1 MLNGNGSLMRIIPI
15 YFYLIK
21 EEGSLEGNFKA
32 IYEISALTHGHI
44 RAAYACLAY
53 MILFDELNN
62 LKCKFMAYTKMQTRM
77 LLFFNYQEVST
88 TERKHFDRLL
98 HFDISKLPENKIQSS
113 GYVIHSLEA
122 SIWCFLNHSN
132 YKETV
137 LAAVNLGDD
146 SDTVGAITGGLAGF
160 YYGIRDLPKR
170 SIIEAKAKDIIDD
183 CLGSPI
189 TKCILGG

>member
-1 MLNGNGSLMRIIPI
+1 
-15 YFYLIK
+15 
-21 EEGSLEGNFKA
+21 
-32 IYEISALTHGHI
+32 
-44 RAAYACLAY
+44 
-53 MILFDELNN
+53 
-62 LKCKFMAYTKMQTRM
+62 M

-146 SDTVGAITGGLAGF
+146 SDTTGSITGALCGF
-160 YYGIRDLPKR
+160 NYGFDEIPKEWI
-170 SIIEAKAKDIIDD
+170 SVLKAKELID
-183 CLGSPI
+183 LHLS
-189 TKCILGG
+189 